1 MGSLR
6 FATTGFEP
14 AAAAGC
20 GAGAAVCA
28 AGVAG
33 SREEAAGRG
42 WAGAGTCCHGATVCR
57 AGAESLAT
65 CEQKYVRP
73 PLGGRALLAERF
85 AQNGRVVAGAGVST
99 SAGAAACEA
108 WHWQKH
114 TADGSCQQLRPV
126 GSTCPPEQPMSSAAC
141 SSTAAAFVSTGAS
154 AGASA
159 ARSVD

>member
-6 FATTGFEP
+6 FATTGFGP

-28 AGVAG
+28 AGAAG

-42 WAGAGTCCHGATVCR
+42 WAGAGTCCHGATVCC

-65 CEQKYVRP
+65 CEKKYVRP
-73 PLGGRALLAERF
+73 PLGGRTLLAEGF
-85 AQNGRVVAGAGVST
+85 AQNGRVVAGARGST
-99 SAGAAACEA
+99 SAGARPRRA

-114 TADGSCQQLRPV
+114 TPDGAGQPLRPV
-126 GSTCPPEQPMSSAAC
+126 WSPCPPQQPMGSAPGC
-141 SSTAAAFVSTGAS
+141 SATAAGFV
-154 AGASA
+154 
-159 ARSVD
+159 